1 MRKQTLLLAA
11 TTMALSLLGLTA
23 CPGGLKP
30 DKYTKDGKLIVPM
43 RNLYFSSY
51 KGGDS
56 YIEEVENKF
65 KMKFQFETYDWANW
79 ETQVTGSVNGQN
91 MEDVFH
97 ANIDSYNFSN
107 TYKFWAE
114 EEIVKPLPDD
124 MSPWP
129 NIQAVLENTSNI
141 EALKVNGKLY
151 GLPIAKNTTDYST
164 SFSPFT
170 YIYRRDWAKKWG
182 VYKENDEYTW
192 SEFEALLEKFK
203 TELAQYNKYALAD
216 VEWGFPSIP
225 NFYKQVPHCFAQDNA
240 GRYVCN
246 YTTEAYLNGLT
257 EAKSFMTSGWYHP
270 DQNTAADGVMNSKYY
285 SNQVGVLY
293 ENLSYSN
300 YVALKNNLR
309 KTNVD
314 TPNFNIDDAIAIM
327 KIKGT
332 NGKYSLEGTDNWFSM
347 TFFDYRITDNKQK
360 KVLDVLDWL
369 LSEEG
374 TLFSVYGFENYD
386 YEIVDG
392 KVQIK
397 PEAWPTDPDTGEYA
411 PKDNGASYL
420 RNLISLGYDTLEMN
434 PLTDKDC
441 VEYLNNWEAEMKAAL
456 DDNQLRVLKETSEV
470 MWLTTQKKALNAN
483 NLRETALID
492 VMKFCYGKDP
502 DKTLDGFK
510 SQFNTKTWEEVLDE
524 INSALGK

>member
-11 TTMALSLLGLTA
+11 STMALSLLGLTA
-23 CPGGLKP
+23 CPGSGTRP
-30 DKYTKDGKLIVPM
+30 DKYTKDNKLIVTM

-56 YIEEVENKF
+56 YIEEVENNF

-79 ETQVTGSVNGQN
+79 GTQVTSSINNQN

-114 EEIVKPLPDD
+114 EELIKPLPEDL
-124 MSPWP
+124 SKWP
-129 NIQAVLENTSNI
+129 HIQNVLENTSNI
-141 EALKVNGKLY
+141 ESLKINGRLY
-151 GLPIAKNTTDYST
+151 GLPIAKNTTDYTT

-170 YIYRRDWAKKWG
+170 YISRRDWAKKWG
-182 VYKENDEYTW
+182 VYQENDEYTW
-192 SEFEALLEKFK
+192 AQFEALLNKFK
-203 TELAQYNKYALAD
+203 TELKPYNKYALAD

-225 NFYKQVPHCFAQDNA
+225 NFYKQVPHCYAQDNSGA
-240 GRYVCN
+240 YVCN
-246 YTTEAYLNGLT
+246 YTTDEYMAGLN
-257 EAKSFMTSGWYHP
+257 EAKSFMSNGWYHP
-270 DQNTAADGVMNSKYY
+270 DQSTALDGTMNEKYY

-309 KTNVD
+309 KTNVE
-314 TPNFNIDDAIAIM
+314 TPNFEIDDAIAIM
-327 KIKGT
+327 KIKGE
-332 NGKYSLEGTDNWFSM
+332 NDMYALEGTDNWFSM
-347 TFFDYRITDNKQK
+347 TLFDYRITDNKQE

-369 LSEEG
+369 LDEEG

-392 KVQIK
+392 EVQIK
-397 PEAWPTDPDTGEYA
+397 PEAWPKDLDTGEYA

-434 PLTDKDC
+434 PLTDKSAVD
-441 VEYLNNWEAEMKAAL
+441 YLNAWDAKMKQAL
-456 DDNQLRVLKETSEV
+456 SDNKLRVLKETAEV
-470 MWLTTQKKALNAN
+470 MWLTTEKKARYSSI
-483 NLRETALID
+483 LRETALQN
-492 VMKFCYGKDP
+492 VMKYVYNSI
-502 DKTLDGFK
+502 KTEADFK
-510 SQFNTKTWEEVLDE
+510 KQFDSKTWKDVLKE
-524 INSALGK
+524 INDALGH